1 MLSEIYLKAIKKVI
15 TVVEDII
22 GEPKTTGWLK
32 KSLWCDLEERCL
44 RYSKIFFE
52 NILGQAPGCQ
62 N

>member
-32 KSLWCDLEERCL
+32 KSLWSRGKVFE
-44 RYSKIFFE
+44 IF
-52 NILGQAPGCQ
+52 
-62 N
+62 